1 MGEDKIRR
9 RANASSGLYIIWYIH
24 SSHPPLAPSPS
35 IHYSCAMFSKRHAK
49 IIFSILLLI
58 LVARSLDGARLLEVM
73 RSIPGWTVLLLCA
86 GYFVGQTLSSLK
98 WWLLARNCT
107 LQVSFPETFRI
118 YFTSMFVNLA
128 GIGTIGGDV
137 LRGALIGSS
146 QAKPAVGFATVVADR
161 AHGLAV
167 LAAIGTACVG
177 LFSSNLLPPHFS
189 SALFAMSIAIMAGW
203 FIAPRAIVHFVPVG
217 SSFRPKA
224 VEIAR
229 AFPTEPRAIGLIT
242 AISVIFHLLQISLH
256 LCIAKGLGIEVS
268 LFTLLTIVP
277 FVNIVSSLPISWQ
290 GLGVRENAYRFFFV
304 PAICSAEQAVAFG
317 ALWLLAITISA
328 LIGGLIGLASGAFEK
343 RDYAVGE

>member
-1 MGEDKIRR
+1 
-9 RANASSGLYIIWYIH
+9 
-24 SSHPPLAPSPS
+24 
-35 IHYSCAMFSKRHAK
+35 MFSKRHAK

-73 RSIPGWTVLLLCA
+73 RSIPGWTVMILCA
-86 GYFVGQTLSSLK
+86 GYFVGQMLSSLK
-98 WWLLARNCT
+98 WWLLARNCA
-107 LQVSFPETFRI
+107 LKVSFPETFRI

-177 LFSSNLLPPHFS
+177 LFSTDLLPPHFGT
-189 SALFAMSIAIMAGW
+189 ALCAMSGAILLGW
-203 FIAPRAIVHFVPVG
+203 FAAPKMIVTLVPKE
-217 SSFRPKA
+217 SSFRAKA
-224 VEIAR
+224 VELAR
-229 AFPTEPRAIGLIT
+229 AFPTEPKTIAVIT
-242 AISVIFHLLQISLH
+242 AISLVFHLLQITLH
-256 LCIAKGLGIEVS
+256 LCIARGLGIEVS
-268 LFTLLTIVP
+268 LTTLLTIVP

-304 PAICSAEQAVAFG
+304 PAICSAEQSVAFG

-343 RDYAVGE
+343 PSGVGGE